1 MVASYLA
8 KLASAAPWW
17 RRVAVFL
24 LLSHRQPAQRYW
36 EVDALRGLAT
46 LLMVS
51 YHFVFD
57 LVWFGYA
64 QVALTSGFWLICAR
78 MSAILFLLLVGVALM
93 LQYKQGVGQGH
104 SKSRYGPY
112 LVRGLKVLGWGM
124 VITLV
129 SWTIVGRP
137 VILFGILHL
146 IGVATMLAYPFLGRS
161 FVSAGMGIGLIVL
174 GVLLNAQPAD
184 HPGWF
189 WLGWRPVSFYQ
200 LDYFPL
206 LPWFGVTLLG
216 IVAGRWAY
224 PGGVRRWP
232 IPAWERYGV
241 LRLLTWLGQR
251 SLLIYLA
258 HQPVFFIALLL
269 FGLLGTVIP
278 RSVMGSVSSPP
289 R

>member
-1 MVASYLA
+1 M
-8 KLASAAPWW
+8 
-17 RRVAVFL
+17 AVFL
-24 LLSHRQPAQRYW
+24 LLSHRQPAQRCW
-36 EVDALRGLAT
+36 EVDALRGLAI

-78 MSAILFLLLVGVALM
+78 TSAILFLLLVGVALV
-93 LQYKQGVGQGH
+93 LQHMQRARQGH
-104 SKSRYGPY
+104 SEFGSRYKPY

-129 SWTIVGRP
+129 SWAIVGRP

-146 IGVATMLAYPFLGRS
+146 IGIATMLAYPFLRRFS
-161 FVSAGMGIGLIVL
+161 LSAGVGVGLIGI
-174 GVLLNAQPAD
+174 GVLLNAQPAQ
-184 HPGWF
+184 HPWWF
-189 WLGWRPVSFYQ
+189 WLGWRPVGFYQ

-216 IVAGRWAY
+216 IAVGQWAY

-232 IPAWERYGV
+232 VPAWDHRGV
-241 LRLLTWLGQR
+241 LRPLVWLGQR

-258 HQPVFFIALLL
+258 HQPVFFVLLM
-269 FGLLGTVIP
+269 LLGLIGVMSP
-278 RSVMGSVSSPP
+278 RSGIETFPIP
-289 R
+289 LR